1 MGAPLQISWS
11 RATFLALGRHSI
23 PLEGQ
28 ELSRLRNRGSQ
39 LAYQGVASAESR
51 TSIEWFRLL
60 LGAREFHATSN
71 ALLPSFDYLLFEP
84 VSLTSTAAWVSRTS
98 GQGVVQI

>member
-1 MGAPLQISWS
+1 M
-11 RATFLALGRHSI
+11 LGRHSI

-60 LGAREFHATSN
+60 LGARELHATNN

-84 VSLTSTAAWVSRTS
+84 VSLTSTVAWVSRTS